1 MSKTVR
7 VSPRQVESAK
17 ILVEISGGLDK
28 VDPYIR
34 KIATAEPDH
43 REHSDDNKAS

>member
-7 VSPRQVESAK
+7 VTRRQVQSAK
-17 ILVEISGGLDK
+17 ALVKLSGGLDK

-34 KIATAEPDH
+34 KIATAEPAKRTDRGDH
-43 REHSDDNKAS
+43 KAS